1 MTPDDIIN
9 DLKANFAL
17 RRPRTYTGGLLPA
30 FCDFLLDIDSPSKG
44 WQSFEDLTAE
54 HPLITEG
61 TSTLTI
67 TWPGAPSNQKTIR
80 PAYNAIHHFYI
91 FERKR
96 LSYPRS
102 EPYATGKW
110 ADFISWL
117 DSLVTFSAEELVEVR
132 ERAKDFVLDI
142 LPETKFDPS
151 TVVVDPPIFR
161 MLIEKFSWTERRG
174 REPTGAAFQALVF
187 AYIRADAPHLQVETR
202 KVRTGSAKVKGIGD
216 IDAFEGE
223 RLTIS
228 AEVKAIRFSQS
239 DLEHTEHFITDALQR
254 GALGLIVAIGFI
266 EGVAQMVRDRGIIP
280 VTPSDL
286 LKTVALWD
294 PVKQR
299 AALNAFEWAIV
310 HKEQSPELIARYR
323 DFLEEVGYRKASV
336 KDEFAQE
343 LIEAPAATL
352 DDDKGG
358 ALIQEQD

>member
-1 MTPDDIIN
+1 MTPDEIID

-44 WQSFEDLTAE
+44 WTSYADMIAT
-54 HPLITEG
+54 HPLLTEG

-67 TWPGAPSNQKTIR
+67 TWPDAATGQKTIR

-91 FERKR
+91 FENKR
-96 LSYPRS
+96 LGYPRS

-110 ADFISWL
+110 ADFIPWL
-117 DSLVTFSAEELVEVR
+117 DSLVTFTAAELAEVR
-132 ERAKDFVLDI
+132 DRAKAFVLET

-161 MLIEKFSWTERRG
+161 ILIEKFGWTERRG

-202 KVRTGSAKVKGIGD
+202 KVRTGGARVKGIGD

-228 AEVKAIRFSQS
+228 AEVKAFRFAQD
-239 DLEHTEHFITDALQR
+239 DLEHTEHFITESLQR
-254 GALGLIVAIGFI
+254 GALGLIVAIGFVD
-266 EGVAQMVRDRGIIP
+266 GVANMVRDRGVIP
-280 VTPSDL
+280 VTPEDL
-286 LKTVALWD
+286 LRTVALWD

-310 HKEQSPELIARYR
+310 HKEQSPDLIGRYR

-336 KDEFAQE
+336 KEE
-343 LIEAPAATL
+343 LAEEIIEGAVGTEDGVAAE
-352 DDDKGG
+352 DD
-358 ALIQEQD
+358 Q